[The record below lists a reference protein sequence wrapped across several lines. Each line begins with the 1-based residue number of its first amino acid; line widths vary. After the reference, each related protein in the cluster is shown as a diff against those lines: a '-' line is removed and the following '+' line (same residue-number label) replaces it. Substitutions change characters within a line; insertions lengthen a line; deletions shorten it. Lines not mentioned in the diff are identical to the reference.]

1 MEDTINEF
9 IEILQ
14 SILPD
19 LPSKVR
25 PYLEE
30 VLSELEKPMDSERL
44 MKVQDELEAI
54 SNMPNIDDYSRT
66 EIFNIV
72 TLIEG
77 LYNS

>member
-1 MEDTINEF
+1 MEDNIREF
-9 IEILQ
+9 TEILS

-25 PYLEE
+25 PYLEV
-30 VLSELEKPMDSERL
+30 VLSELEKPMNSERL
-44 MKVQDELEAI
+44 MKIQDDLEAI
-54 SNMPNIDDYSRT
+54 SNMSNIDDYSRT

-77 LYNS
+77 MYNS